1 MKDNNL
7 DTIRDEI
14 DVIDTEIAKLL
25 SRRFDIIENVAKI
38 KNEKGLP
45 VADSRRESEIVQKL
59 KGAVTNTY
67 LADMVETFY
76 SKVLEASRTI
86 QELEKNKDTVPYAK
100 IGIIG
105 LGTIGG
111 SIVKTLKKQQPTIH
125 IATIKR
131 ESRDEQLATEA
142 GDVDEVCDRL
152 EDLCT
157 SSNLIIIATP
167 IANIVEYAKR
177 IKVAAGD
184 RALTVID
191 VGSVKAGIAREF
203 ESLSTDT
210 IQFVPTHPMAG
221 SHLPGFDHSSTLFF
235 IHRPW
240 VITPHSKNTVVE
252 IEKVKKLI
260 SILGSTAVVM
270 DPELHDVNAA
280 QISHLAIVLAALL
293 FAYVHDEHKDALAI
307 ATSGFE
313 RITEKVSG
321 NTKMHSQIV
330 EENEANIK
338 RATDEFVAYI
348 QKKPVSASTAQ
359 SFFEH
364 YKSLRDQVFTK

>member
-7 DTIRDEI
+7 DTIRREI
-14 DVIDTEIAKLL
+14 DTIDEEIAKLL
-25 SRRFDIIENVAKI
+25 NRRFNLVEDVAAL
-38 KNEKGLP
+38 KNEGGIP
-45 VADSRRESEIVQKL
+45 VEDKARESEIVQRL
-59 KGAVTNTY
+59 KKTVSNPY
-67 LADMVETFY
+67 LADMIESFY

-86 QELEKNKDTVPYAK
+86 QELEKNKDIVPYAK

-111 SIVKTLKKQQPTIH
+111 SIIKTLKKQQPTIH

-131 ESRDEQLATEA
+131 ESRDEQLAIAA
-142 GDVDEVCDRL
+142 GDIDEVHDRL
-152 EDLCT
+152 EDLCST
-157 SSNLIIIATP
+157 CDLIIIATP
-167 IANIVEYAKR
+167 ITNIVEYAKK
-177 IKVAAGD
+177 IKAAAGD
-184 RALTVID
+184 RVLTVID
-191 VGSVKAGIAREF
+191 VGSVKASIAREF

-210 IQFVPTHPMAG
+210 VQFIPTHPMAG

-240 VITPHSKNTVVE
+240 VITPHSKNTVTE

-260 SILGSTAVVM
+260 SILGSKPVVM
-270 DPELHDVNAA
+270 DPDQHDTDVA

-321 NTKMHSQIV
+321 NTKMHAQIV

-338 RATDEFVAYI
+338 SAIDEFVAFI
-348 QKKPVSASTAQ
+348 QKKQVSKSTAQ

-364 YKSLRDQVFTK
+364 YKSLRDQVFTN